1 MIFGISV
8 TKRTVSL
15 RSKGFRASS
24 SRKLER
30 EQKKGMN
37 ELSVRRGVRKERLDR
52 TLILSSW
59 KFAFICIYMTT
70 R

>member
-1 MIFGISV
+1 MIFGIYV

-15 RSKGFRASS
+15 RGKRFRASS

-37 ELSVRRGVRKERLDR
+37 ELSVIER
-52 TLILSSW
+52 SP
-59 KFAFICIYMTT
+59 
-70 R
+70 